1 MRTDKKEREMVAKKT
16 VKRSKPKSKSS
27 TRVKD
32 LAVKKASAVKGGL
45 SRNMYRRK
53 GGGDPCE
60 GGE

>member
-1 MRTDKKEREMVAKKT
+1 MVAKKT

-32 LAVKKASAVKGGL
+32 LAVKKATAVKGGV